1 MLKFIEM
8 AIIQK
13 FDNGM
18 HYVMVDTEIVQSF
31 LEKGTK
37 RVLCTIGEEILHCA
51 LLPIKEGGHYICLG
65 SKVCKKLKLHVGQE
79 VNLNFSEDNSTYQF
93 EMPEE
98 LQEVLDQ
105 DSDADAIFQSLTDG
119 NKRGIIYL
127 VTLVKSSEKRIE
139 RALLIATK
147 LHQGITSPRLI
158 IKK

>member
-1 MLKFIEM
+1 MLKFIRM
-8 AIIQK
+8 TIIQK

-18 HYVMVDTEIVQSF
+18 HYALVDAEIVQSF

-37 RVLCTIGEEILHCA
+37 RVLCTINDEILHCA
-51 LLPIKEGGHYICLG
+51 FLPKKDGGHYICIG
-65 SKVCKKLKLHVGQE
+65 SKVCKKLKLSIGQD
-79 VNLNFSEDNSTYQF
+79 VNLIFSEDNSTYQF

-105 DSDADAIFQSLTDG
+105 DPDADAIFQSLTDG

-127 VTLVKSSEKRIE
+127 VTLVKSTEKRIE
-139 RALLIATK
+139 RALHIAAK

-158 IKK
+158 MKK